1 MTSAGYNKRQ
11 KALSVMCALY
21 GGKFTPEQMQLYDK
35 FLSDIPGELVEGAV
49 SLLCKTSVYPPTV
62 AEIRETA
69 QTLWNSAQGKQIPNA
84 GRAWQ
89 EVLDAISR
97 VGSYGTPHF
106 DDAYTEE
113 TVRRF
118 GWRELC
124 MQPTDT
130 IAVARAQFTKIY
142 NALVEEKKETRQIA
156 AALQNGAIGN
166 LIQGLADKKAM
177 ALPAPE
183 GENRALPERQ
193 APPQLPLPEAPII
206 EEILPMPEEFPEE
219 KNQTAHEETGFPK
232 AGETE

>member
-1 MTSAGYNKRQ
+1 M
-11 KALSVMCALY
+11 
-21 GGKFTPEQMQLYDK
+21 
-35 FLSDIPGELVEGAV
+35 
-49 SLLCKTSVYPPTV
+49 
-62 AEIRETA
+62 AEIRETD
-69 QTLWNSAQGKQIPNA
+69 QTLWNSAQGKQVPNA

-106 DDAYTEE
+106 DDEYTEE
-113 TVRRF
+113 AVRRF

-130 IAVARAQFTKIY
+130 IAVARVQFTKIY

-156 AALQNGAIGN
+156 KALQSGAIGN

-183 GENRALPERQ
+183 RENRPLPERQ
-193 APPQLPLPEAPII
+193 APPQLPLPEDPII

-219 KNQTAHEETGFPK
+219 KNTAAHDETGFSK
-232 AGETE
+232 AGAAE